1 MKRLLFFFATISL
14 VIFTVS
20 AISAEFI
27 DEEIQRIQKAYEGI
41 SDIKGSFIQKSSI
54 KDLKRTDTYKG
65 QFFIKR
71 PMKMK
76 WEYKGENAQEVF
88 ISNDQITIYQK
99 KGKQAF
105 RGTFDRN
112 TYGQAPIA
120 LLNGFGRIQEEFFI
134 SKKNERLILTPKRS
148 MGGIVSIEIEPSYGE
163 FPISSFIIN
172 DSRTN
177 RIEILLKDVK
187 VNSGLKESL
196 FKPSLPKDVKIYD
209 NP

>member
-41 SDIKGSFIQKSSI
+41 SDIKGSFIQKSFI
-54 KDLKRTDTYKG
+54 KDIKRTDTYKG

-88 ISNDQITIYQK
+88 VSNDQITIYQK
-99 KGKQAF
+99 KEKQAF

-148 MGGIVSIEIEPSYGE
+148 MGGIVSIEIESSYGE